1 MLLRLVV
8 KEDGTIEQIVSE
20 EMLKLDGA
28 ETVRRASNVLPL
40 GIPKRVAFKA
50 LRRVFGDKGRV
61 SAWTR
66 RWRGPQIVEIIDGP
80 TLGPFHSRTEA
91 LVREVLWLENNRF

>member
-1 MLLRLVV
+1 MLHPIVV
-8 KEDGTIEQIVSE
+8 DEDGTISHIVGD
-20 EMLKLDGA
+20 EMPKIEGNA
-28 ETVRRASNVLPL
+28 VTRRASNVLPF
-40 GIPKRVAFKA
+40 GITKQIAFKA